1 MITVPVLRLAAAS
14 LLLLALAACGRAQGA
29 AQAPPRAAAADAGRP
44 VTALGR
50 IKPKHGLLR
59 IAGPS
64 DPVLVIAR
72 LFVEEGDL
80 VREGQRLAVLDTFE
94 QRQAALAQS
103 QALLKGRQADVQRLQ
118 AELENARAE
127 HERQRKLRADGLVTS
142 AEIEAAELRVH
153 VSEAALTRAQADIR
167 SAEADLRRAQVEL
180 DRAQVRAPVDARVVK
195 IYARAGERVGTNGIA
210 ELARTDG
217 MYAVAEVYE
226 TDVARVRV
234 GQRAVVRSTSVA
246 GEWPGTVER
255 IGMKVGKMDVLGT
268 DPAARTDARVVEV
281 EVRLDDGTAVAGFTN
296 MQVEVLIGPR

>member
-1 MITVPVLRLAAAS
+1 MITGSMLRFAVAAPLVVAV
-14 LLLLALAACGRAQGA
+14 AACGQAQGSP
-29 AQAPPRAAAADAGRP
+29 QQTAPAAADAGRA

-64 DPVLVIAR
+64 DPVVVIAR

-80 VREGQRLAVLDTFE
+80 VREGQRIALLDTFE
-94 QRQAALAQS
+94 QRQAALSQS

-118 AELENARAE
+118 AELENARTE
-127 HERQRKLRADGLVTS
+127 HERQRKLRSDGLVPPS
-142 AEIEAAELRVH
+142 QIEAAELRVH
-153 VSEAALTRAQADIR
+153 VAEAALGRAQADIT

-180 DRAQVRAPVDARVVK
+180 DRAQVRSPVDARVVK
-195 IYARAGERVGTNGIA
+195 VHARAGERVGPNGIA

-234 GQRAVVRSTSVA
+234 GQRAVVRSPSVA
-246 GEWPGTVER
+246 GEWGGTVER

-281 EVRLDDGTAVAGFTN
+281 EVRLDDGTAMAGFTN

>member
-1 MITVPVLRLAAAS
+1 MIAAPVLRLAAAS
-14 LLLLALAACGRAQGA
+14 PLLLALGACGQVQGSL
-29 AQAPPRAAAADAGRP
+29 QGPPPPGTAEAGRP

-64 DPVLVIAR
+64 DPVVVIAR
-72 LFVEEGDL
+72 LFVEEGDVL
-80 VREGQRLAVLDTFE
+80 REGQRLAVLDTFE

-103 QALLKGRQADVQRLQ
+103 QALLTGRQADVQRLQ

-142 AEIEAAELRVH
+142 AEIETAELRVH
-153 VSEAALTRAQADIR
+153 VAAAALTRARAEIT

-180 DRAQVRAPVDARVVK
+180 DRARVRAPVDARVLK

-217 MYAVAEVYE
+217 IYAVAEVYE

-246 GEWPGTVER
+246 GEWAGTVER
-255 IGMKVGKMDVLGT
+255 IGM
-268 DPAARTDARVVEV
+268 
-281 EVRLDDGTAVAGFTN
+281 
-296 MQVEVLIGPR
+296 VEVLIGPRER

>member
-1 MITVPVLRLAAAS
+1 MLRFAAAAP
-14 LLLLALAACGRAQGA
+14 LVVAVAACGQVQSSAQ
-29 AQAPPRAAAADAGRP
+29 QTPPPASADAGRP

-64 DPVLVIAR
+64 DPVVVIAR

-94 QRQAALAQS
+94 QRQAALSQS
-103 QALLKGRQADVQRLQ
+103 QALLKGRQADVQRLR
-118 AELENARAE
+118 AELENARSE
-127 HERQRKLRADGLVTS
+127 HERQRQLRSDGLVPPS
-142 AEIEAAELRVH
+142 QIEAAELRVH
-153 VSEAALTRAQADIR
+153 VAEAALGRAQADIT

-180 DRAQVRAPVDARVVK
+180 DRAQVRSPVDARVVK
-195 IYARAGERVGTNGIA
+195 IYARAGERVGVNGIA

-234 GQRAVVRSTSVA
+234 GQRAVVRSPSVT
-246 GEWPGTVER
+246 GEWAGTVER
-255 IGMKVGKMDVLGT
+255 IGQKVGKMDVLGT

-281 EVRLDDGTAVAGFTN
+281 EVRLDDGSAIAGFTN

>member
-1 MITVPVLRLAAAS
+1 MITGSMLRFAAAAP
-14 LLLLALAACGRAQGA
+14 LVVAVAACGQVQGSPS
-29 AQAPPRAAAADAGRP
+29 QTAPPASADAGRA

-64 DPVLVIAR
+64 DPVVVIAR

-94 QRQAALAQS
+94 QRQAALSQS

-118 AELENARAE
+118 AELENARTE
-127 HERQRKLRADGLVTS
+127 HERQRKLRSDGLVPPS
-142 AEIEAAELRVH
+142 QIEAAELRVH
-153 VSEAALTRAQADIR
+153 VAEAALTRAQADIT

-180 DRAQVRAPVDARVVK
+180 DRAQVRSPVDARVVK
-195 IYARAGERVGTNGIA
+195 IYTRAGERVGVNGIA

-226 TDVARVRV
+226 TDVGRVRV
-234 GQRAVVRSTSVA
+234 GQRAVVRSPSVV
-246 GEWPGTVER
+246 GEWAGTVER

-281 EVRLDDGTAVAGFTN
+281 EVRLDDGSAIAGFTN

>member
-1 MITVPVLRLAAAS
+1 MPRAAGA
-14 LLLLALAACGRAQGA
+14 LLLLVTAAGCGQVQGSP
-29 AQAPPRAAAADAGRP
+29 QATPAPAPADNSRG

-64 DPVLVIAR
+64 DPVVVIAR
-72 LFVEEGDL
+72 LFVEEGDV

-103 QALLKGRQADVQRLQ
+103 QATLKGRQADIQRLQ

-127 HERQRKLRADGLVTS
+127 HERQRQLRTDGLVPPS
-142 AEIEAAELRVH
+142 QIEAAELRVH
-153 VSEAALTRAQADIR
+153 VAEAALGKAQADLT

-195 IYARAGERVGTNGIA
+195 IYTRAGERVGANGIA

-234 GQRAVVRSTSVA
+234 GQRAVVHSPSVP
-246 GEWPGTVER
+246 GEWAGTVER

-281 EVRLDDGTAVAGFTN
+281 EVRLDDGSAMAGFTN